1 LGTKI
6 PFFDLAFL
14 FLLIIPV
21 EVLKKSVTEEP
32 GIVKSEID

>member
-1 LGTKI
+1 LGTKN
-6 PFFDLAFL
+6 PFFDLAIL

-21 EVLKKSVTEEP
+21 EALKKSVTEEP